1 MRHVDYFKAKFKDFF
16 IYILLGLSIFIVFV
30 STAAYVITKD
40 SNFIIAGLSA
50 ILIIVTSWYASN
62 ADRQFRVMENS
73 RKGRYIAEISRS
85 IISPMQKSLF
95 GARRDLVRGQYL
107 EREPGKERPIKIYL
121 SARSPKSYL
130 TKLVEIIPDRRS
142 RSDIGNIWR
151 PASFLLKIKENDDIL
166 RRELEKLDSLS
177 NDYDKLVESL
187 ENVHLD
193 IDDQIS
199 SVLPAFKKYISEIDP
214 VGFEHLLNTSK
225 KEINFE
231 ENVLIAIIMGV
242 LIHQK
247 TITFLNSW
255 GEIIS
260 IDYEEVS
267 KPRKDDPHNGV
278 FTRNLPGE
286 GEYERS
292 ILKFMD
298 ENREKILEWL
308 DGTALAHNIERLTKV
323 QKGLLSTIDQ
333 LLGTIDSILINW
345 KLHYFLVEDEMHGS

>member
-1 MRHVDYFKAKFKDFF
+1 VGPEE
-16 IYILLGLSIFIVFV
+16 IL
-30 STAAYVITKD
+30 
-40 SNFIIAGLSA
+40 
-50 ILIIVTSWYASN
+50 W
-62 ADRQFRVMENS
+62 
-73 RKGRYIAEISRS
+73 
-85 IISPMQKSLF
+85 
-95 GARRDLVRGQYL
+95 RGQYL

-278 FTRNLPGE
+278 FTRNSSRWKE
-286 GEYERS
+286 NMNDS

-308 DGTALAHNIERLTKV
+308 DGTALAHNIERLTSK
-323 QKGLLSTIDQ
+323 KGSPF
-333 LLGTIDSILINW
+333 
-345 KLHYFLVEDEMHGS
+345 HY